1 MSRAINDCFRI
12 CGYIVGKSILLGI
25 PIALLWPLAAI
36 LCGGR
41 MVHFI
46 ALER

>member
-1 MSRAINDCFRI
+1 MSRAVNDCFRI
-12 CGYIVGKSILLGI
+12 CGYIVGKSILFGI
-25 PIALLWPLAAI
+25 PIALLWPLAVI

>member
-1 MSRAINDCFRI
+1 MKNAVNDCLRL
-12 CGYIVGKSILLGI
+12 CGYIVGKSILFGI
-25 PIALLWPLAAI
+25 PIALLWPLAVI